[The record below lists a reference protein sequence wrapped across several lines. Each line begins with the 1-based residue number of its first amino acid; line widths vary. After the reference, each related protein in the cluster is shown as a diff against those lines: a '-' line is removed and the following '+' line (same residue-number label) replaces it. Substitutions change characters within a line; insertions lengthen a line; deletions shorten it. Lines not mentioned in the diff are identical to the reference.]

1 MAASIAWSSY
11 SLQWANP
18 LWEMVLLDPGT
29 EARQVQDH
37 VQRIITNLADTATNV
52 SDVSDEAFDI
62 VAGNVEK
69 RWSYRVCR
77 TLWMGLLLAVDV
89 VHQLGPLPWVAL
101 VLAAL
106 ASRVS
111 FGRKPE
117 AEEPAQVQDE
127 SGEVWQV
134 LGEGG

>member
-1 MAASIAWSSY
+1 MISIIIKRFWHRRRR
-11 SLQWANP
+11 
-18 LWEMVLLDPGT
+18 G
-29 EARQVQDH
+29 
-37 VQRIITNLADTATNV
+37 IITNLADTATNV

-77 TLWMGLLLAVDV
+77 ALLMGLLLAVDV

-106 ASRVS
+106 ASCVS

-117 AEEPAQVQDE
+117 AEEPAQAQDE